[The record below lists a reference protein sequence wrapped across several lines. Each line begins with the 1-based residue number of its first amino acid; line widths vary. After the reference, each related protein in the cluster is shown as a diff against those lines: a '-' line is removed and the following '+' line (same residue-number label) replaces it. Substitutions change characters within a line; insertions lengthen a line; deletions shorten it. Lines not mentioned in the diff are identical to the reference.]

1 MLHVLFHLI
10 SLVLLPY
17 GDLMIIQVLGCIW
30 EKRERER
37 ERERERGRLVEII
50 DWI

>member
-1 MLHVLFHLI
+1 
-10 SLVLLPY
+10 
-17 GDLMIIQVLGCIW
+17 MIIQVLGCIW

-37 ERERERGRLVEII
+37 ERERGRLVEII

>member
-1 MLHVLFHLI
+1 
-10 SLVLLPY
+10 
-17 GDLMIIQVLGCIW
+17 MIIQVLGCIW